1 VSDAPPPAAD
11 PLDGGDGRL
20 VGLVGA
26 ILFLDSAFYSALIP
40 ILGRLSSEVH
50 LSAREAGLL
59 VGAYAGGM
67 VVSAYPCSRAV
78 ARWGA
83 RNTVLGGLV
92 GMAVACLL
100 FALGAT
106 LTELLIGRVL
116 QGVAGALTWTGGL
129 AWLAGHTE
137 RDRRGR
143 VLGAALGTGVFGT
156 QAGPAL
162 GVVSVG
168 IGRLPTFAAGAVVCA
183 GMLLAAARSGPAAA
197 PGHRGSPRGLL
208 NLEFAAGM
216 WLTFAPSVGLGVVD
230 VLASL
235 RLNGLGVPALLIGV
249 VFFAASGLMAIA
261 SRVTGIAIDRMGV
274 RVPALVAAAGSSVC
288 LVLLALGV
296 SPLALGVLVAVSS
309 ALLGSLWGPSMALLA
324 DATRQRGVDDGY
336 AFGGFLFAWAVGFAA
351 GAGLSGL
358 IASAAGGG
366 APYLLSAAFCVVT
379 AAVALGA
386 NKDRGASLAA
396 AELRA

>member
-1 VSDAPPPAAD
+1 MSDAPPPAAD

-197 PGHRGSPRGLL
+197 PGHRGSPRSLL